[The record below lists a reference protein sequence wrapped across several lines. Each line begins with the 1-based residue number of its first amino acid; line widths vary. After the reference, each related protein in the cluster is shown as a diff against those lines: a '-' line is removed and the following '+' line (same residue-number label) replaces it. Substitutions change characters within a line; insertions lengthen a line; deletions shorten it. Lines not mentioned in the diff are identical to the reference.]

1 MKAPRIPLKIFA
13 LLLPAVMLSA
23 CGKKDETLGQRVDGA
38 VAETKEAAQKA
49 STEATTAVE
58 KSVEKTN
65 EAAKEEKL
73 KITETL
79 EDAAITT
86 SITASIAK
94 DPDLSAF
101 KIDVATKNGN
111 VSMHGSA
118 PTEQARSRAMAIAQ
132 SVKGVVQVDNQLTIK
147 PKS

>member
-1 MKAPRIPLKIFA
+1 MNAPHTAMKVCA
-13 LLLPAVMLSA
+13 LMLLALSLNA
-23 CGKKDETLGQRVDGA
+23 CGRKDETMGQRVDEA
-38 VAETKEAAQKA
+38 VADTKKAASQ
-49 STEATTAVE
+49 ATAAVE
-58 KSVEKTN
+58 KSMEKTA
-65 EAAKEEKL
+65 ESAKERQAKAA
-73 KITETL
+73 ETL
-79 EDAAITT
+79 DDAAITT

-118 PTEQARSRAMAIAQ
+118 PTEQARARAMAIAQ
-132 SVKGVVQVDNQLTIK
+132 SVKGVIQVDNQLTIK

>member
-1 MKAPRIPLKIFA
+1 MKALPIPLKIVA
-13 LLLPAVMLSA
+13 LLLSAVMLTA

-38 VAETKEAAQKA
+38 VADTKEAAKKA
-49 STEATTAVE
+49 TSEATAAVE
-58 KSVEKTN
+58 KSMEKTT
-65 EAAKEEKL
+65 EAAKEDKL
-73 KITETL
+73 KVTETL

-118 PTEQARSRAMAIAQ
+118 PTEQARVRAMAIAQ
-132 SVKGVVQVDNQLTIK
+132 SVKGVLQVDNQLTIK